1 MNLSKLLPMAMMG
14 GVAYTQQDSIEVI
27 LQAPLEAV
35 QVVRCRMEI
44 GGIQRI
50 LLIDSLTG
58 EISNNLE
65 RRFPEFLRNNMMSN
79 GKRDVSLDPWGNSY
93 RVKIHRT
100 EVEIWSIGPDEF
112 DDTSDD
118 IWATIPL
125 H

>member
-1 MNLSKLLPMAMMG
+1 
-14 GVAYTQQDSIEVI
+14 
-27 LQAPLEAV
+27 
-35 QVVRCRMEI
+35 MEI

-100 EVEIWSIGPDEF
+100 EVEIWSIGPDED